1 MRERETPTLQNI
13 RLGVGELPNVRLFRN
28 NTGKLQDATGRW
40 VEFGLCVGSSDLIG
54 WTTREITPDM
64 VGQKVAVF
72 TAIEVKTASGDTRP
86 AQVNFIDRV
95 REAGGIAGI
104 ARSPEDA
111 REIILNR

>member
-1 MRERETPTLQNI
+1 MKETPVMQNI

-64 VGQKVAVF
+64 VGKKVAVF
-72 TAIEVKTASGDTRP
+72 TAIEVKTASGATRP
-86 AQVNFIDRV
+86 EQSNFIDRV
-95 REAGGIAGI
+95 REAGGIAGV

>member
-1 MRERETPTLQNI
+1 MQNI

-72 TAIEVKTASGDTRP
+72 TAIEVKTATGTVSND
-86 AQVNFIDRV
+86 QENFIRRV

-104 ARSPEDA
+104 ARTPDEA
-111 REIILNR
+111 RDIIR

>member
-1 MRERETPTLQNI
+1 MKKETPIQQEI
-13 RLGVGELPNVRLFRN
+13 RLGVGELTNVRLFRN
-28 NTGKLQDATGRW
+28 NTGKLQDAQGRW
-40 VEFGLCVGSSDLIG
+40 VEFGLCGGSSDLIG

-72 TAIEVKTASGDTRP
+72 TAIEVKNLKGKPSP
-86 AQVNFIDRV
+86 EQVNFLSRV

-111 REIILNR
+111 REIILNQ